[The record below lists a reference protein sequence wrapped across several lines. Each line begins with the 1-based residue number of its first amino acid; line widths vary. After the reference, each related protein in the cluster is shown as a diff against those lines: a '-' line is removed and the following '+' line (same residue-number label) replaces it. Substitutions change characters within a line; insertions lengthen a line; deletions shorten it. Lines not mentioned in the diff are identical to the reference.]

1 MVEQIVELEPS
12 ESRVVTFETVPMEAR
27 AYQVL
32 VNGLSGNFRAI
43 ALPTLDGRFVIAYAW
58 WEGLPGFIQILPTA
72 EWPAN
77 AAILTSWKVENT
89 GNVAAEFRVEFMG
102 QSGSVSLNPAESGD
116 IEIAVST
123 GGPGSY
129 THTVNLY
136 ANETLVDSFTISLTT
151 VSLVPRKPDYL
162 NGALVG
168 DILYYSGNGTWSW
181 SKTRNWYYNMSSL
194 AQFPIRNT
202 GSVRCP
208 VGIDFMGVHEGVW
221 LAPGQST
228 NWEIGVQAAEGTH
241 AYPYYIWVKDPDT
254 GIEYVVEEGSLTIT
268 GIYF

>member
-12 ESRVVTFETVPMEAR
+12 ESRVVTFEIVPMEAR
-27 AYQVL
+27 SYQVL
-32 VNGLSGNFRAI
+32 VNGLSDNFRAI

-58 WEGLPGFIQILPTA
+58 WEGLPSRIQILSTA

-102 QSGSVSLNPAESGD
+102 QSGSVSLNPAESGF
-116 IEIAVST
+116 IEISVST
-123 GGPGSY
+123 DGPGSY
-129 THTVNLY
+129 TPTVNLY

-168 DILYYSGNGTWSW
+168 DILYYSNGIW
-181 SKTRNWYYNMSSL
+181 SKTRSWYYNMRSL
-194 AQFPIRNT
+194 ALFPIKNT

-208 VGIDFMGVHEGVW
+208 VGIDFMGAHEGMW
-221 LAPGQST
+221 LTPGQFT
-228 NWEIGVQAAEGTH
+228 NWEIGVQVAEGTH
-241 AYPYYIWVKDPDT
+241 TYPYYIWVRDPDT
-254 GIEYVVEEGSLTIT
+254 GIEYVVDEGNLTIT